1 MQRSGGIDGR
11 RGVRIEGRADDRTA
25 FARVNAR
32 WRALLASST
41 CFRVDDSPAAD
52 VVIHHDYES
61 DFAALEPPAARR
73 RIAVRT
79 WDFGPFPRAWAE
91 RVNRDWHR
99 LWVHSAWVAEQA
111 VRGGVD
117 PARVAVIPHGVDPAV
132 FRADGPRSA
141 PASTKTFRFLFLGSA
156 TRRKGIDV
164 LLRAYECAF
173 TAADDVCL
181 VVKDRATDVF
191 YEGTRWREAILE
203 RAASPAHPEI
213 RYVEADLA
221 VEELAALYRGCDVGV
236 FPYRAEGFA
245 IPILE
250 AMACGLPVVV
260 PRFGACLDYSADDR
274 AFFVEA
280 KRIRLPVRRRMAANT
295 LGLEVEVDEV
305 DFCEVGVEPLARAL
319 RAVRDGGRAAVR
331 SRGAAAAAFA
341 RDRFTWAHALE
352 RIERDLLGVLLDEHD
367 RAAAPLARADATAP
381 GTRG

>member
-1 MQRSGGIDGR
+1 VGSWAAAKSREGNARLQRSGEIDR
-11 RGVRIEGRADDRTA
+11 RPTVRVHGRADDRTA

-32 WRALLASST
+32 WRALLASSSR
-41 CFRVDDSPAAD
+41 FRLDDSPAAGI
-52 VVIHHDYES
+52 VIHHDYES

-132 FRADGPRSA
+132 FRADGPRSP
-141 PASTKTFRFLFLGSA
+141 PASTRTFRFLFLGSA

-164 LLRAYECAF
+164 LLRAYERAF

-181 VVKDRATDVF
+181 VVKDRATDLF

-203 RAASPAHPEI
+203 RASSPGHPEI

-221 VEELAALYRGCDVGV
+221 AEELAALYRGCDVGV

-250 AMACGLPVVV
+250 AMGCGLPVVV
-260 PRFGACLDYSADDR
+260 PRFGACLDYCADER

-280 KRIRLPVRRRMAANT
+280 KRIRLPVRRRMAVNT
-295 LGLEVEVDEV
+295 LGFEVEVDEV
-305 DFCEVGVEPLARAL
+305 DFCEVSVEALARTL
-319 RAVRDGGRAAVR
+319 RAIRDGGVGAVR
-331 SRGAAAAAFA
+331 ARGAAATGFV
-341 RDRFTWAHALE
+341 RERFTWAHTLE
-352 RIERDLLGVLLDEHD
+352 LVERELLRVVYDES
-367 RAAAPLARADATAP
+367 
-381 GTRG
+381 